1 MSDQHASQATGS
13 RRNDSTS
20 AQAGCDESPWMNEE
34 LRMMKTHI
42 ARFFQREFVPHIERW
57 DQQGIVDRDAW
68 LKAGEAGILCASI
81 PVEYGGGGGDFRHE
95 MVIEEEMARAGVTGI
110 GNSVHSGIVAH
121 YILRYGSEAQKRKWL
136 PKMASGELLA
146 AIAMTEPGTGSD
158 LQGVTTQARRQG
170 EHYVISGQK
179 TFLTNGQLANL
190 ICVVTKTD
198 PGAGAKGVSLI
209 MVETE
214 SVEGKGFSRGR
225 NLEKIGL
232 KAQDTSEVFFDE
244 AHVPVDNL
252 LGESEGL
259 GFAQLME
266 QLPQERL
273 IIAVSACVAM
283 ERALA
288 YTRDYVKQ
296 RKAFGKRILDFQ
308 NTQFRLAERLTEARI
323 ARVFV
328 DDCAMKLLDGK
339 LDASTAAMAKWWT
352 TQKQCEIVDECL
364 QFFGGY
370 GYMMEYP
377 IAKMYIDARIQKI
390 YGGSNE
396 IMKLLIAREL

>member
-1 MSDQHASQATGS
+1 MQHV
-13 RRNDSTS
+13 
-20 AQAGCDESPWMNEE
+20 SPWMNEE
-34 LRMMKTHI
+34 LNILRDHI
-42 ARFFQREFVPHIERW
+42 ARFFQREFVPHIKRW
-57 DQQGIVDRDAW
+57 DEQGIVDRDAW
-68 LKAGEAGILCASI
+68 NKAGEAGILCASI

-121 YILRYGSEAQKRKWL
+121 YVLHYGNEEQKQKWL
-136 PKMASGELLA
+136 PRMASGELVG

-158 LQGVTTQARRQG
+158 LQAIATQARKVAGGYR
-170 EHYVISGQK
+170 ITGQK

-190 ICVVTKTD
+190 ICVVVKTD
-198 PGAGAKGVSLI
+198 PTAGAKGVSLL
-209 MVETE
+209 MVETD
-214 SVEGKGFSRGR
+214 SVEGEGGFRRGR

-232 KAQDTSEVFFDE
+232 KAQDTSEVFFDDVF
-244 AHVPVDNL
+244 VPAQNL
-252 LGESEGL
+252 LGDREGL
-259 GFAQLME
+259 GFGQLME

-283 ERALA
+283 ERALE
-288 YTRDYVKQ
+288 YTLDYVKE

-308 NTQFRLAERLTEARI
+308 NTQFRLAERKTESTL

-328 DDCAMKLLDGK
+328 DDCAMKLMEGK
-339 LDASTAAMAKWWT
+339 LDATTAAMAKWWT